1 MSPAVDRVLELARR
15 GPVTARDLAA
25 LGVPRAHLQRLCARG
40 DLVRVGRGVYRG
52 ADSEATELAS
62 VAEVAKRVPHV
73 VVCLLTALQIHGL
86 TTELPHEVWVLIHT
100 RARTPHIQ
108 GHRLHV
114 VRASG
119 AAATYGVEARTI
131 EGVEVKVTSPA
142 KTVADCFRYRD
153 HVGLEVA
160 LAALRDY
167 RRKGRGRRGFSVDA
181 LVEAARADRVFSVVR
196 PYLEALA

>member
-1 MSPAVDRVLELARR
+1 MSPAVDRVLALARR

-40 DLVRVGRGVYRG
+40 DLIRVGRGVYRG
-52 ADSEATELAS
+52 ADSETTELAS
-62 VAEVAKRVPHV
+62 VAEVAKRAPQV
-73 VVCLLTALQIHGL
+73 VMCLLTALQFHGL
-86 TTELPHEVWVLIHT
+86 TTELPHEVWVLIHN
-100 RARTPHIQ
+100 RARTPRIQ
-108 GHRLHV
+108 GQRLHV

-119 AAATYGVEARTI
+119 AAATYGVEVRAI
-131 EGVEVKVTSPA
+131 EGVEVRVTSPA

-181 LVEAARADRVFSVVR
+181 VVEAARADRVYSVVR